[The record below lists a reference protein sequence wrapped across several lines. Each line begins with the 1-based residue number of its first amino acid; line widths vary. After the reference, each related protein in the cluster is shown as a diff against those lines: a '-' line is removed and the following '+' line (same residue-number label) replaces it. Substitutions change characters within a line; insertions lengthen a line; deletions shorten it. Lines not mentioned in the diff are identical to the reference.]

1 MTFAASGRPETGRSE
16 RGEPWSAAIRFVEA
30 ALTRLGRDPLAAEE
44 ILTERGRLPMLGA
57 DVHGVDVHGDVSIG
71 HAISANRSC
80 RLLRC
85 ADGLVAVNLPRP
97 DDLDLLPAWFSGEL
111 PDDADLEGAAVPWI
125 SIAMALL
132 SRRSD
137 EVVRLGQELGLAVAV
152 VAEDPYSHLDPQL
165 MARNTLDATRPFVCS
180 AAGPASAP
188 RALRGLVV
196 VDLSSL
202 WAGPL
207 CSRLLAEA
215 GARVIKVESTN
226 RPDGARVGDPELFA
240 RLHAGK
246 EFVAVPFEAGE
257 RGEQLR
263 ELLESA
269 DVIIEGSR
277 PRALERLGIDPMAV
291 LEARPGKVWLS
302 ITAYGRTGPWRN
314 RVGFGD
320 DTAAAAGLV
329 ERSSSGEPGFVG
341 DAIADPLTGV
351 LAAALIADAVG
362 RGGGGVLID
371 LALREVARSVALGAE
386 VAW

>member
-1 MTFAASGRPETGRSE
+1 M
-16 RGEPWSAAIRFVEA
+16 
-30 ALTRLGRDPLAAEE
+30 
-44 ILTERGRLPMLGA
+44 
-57 DVHGVDVHGDVSIG
+57 
-71 HAISANRSC
+71 
-80 RLLRC
+80 
-85 ADGLVAVNLPRP
+85 
-97 DDLDLLPAWFSGEL
+97 
-111 PDDADLEGAAVPWI
+111 
-125 SIAMALL
+125 
-132 SRRSD
+132 
-137 EVVRLGQELGLAVAV
+137 
-152 VAEDPYSHLDPQL
+152 
-165 MARNTLDATRPFVCS
+165 
-180 AAGPASAP
+180 
-188 RALRGLVV
+188 
-196 VDLSSL
+196 
-202 WAGPL
+202 
-207 CSRLLAEA
+207 
-215 GARVIKVESTN
+215 
-226 RPDGARVGDPELFA
+226 FA

-291 LEARPGKVWLS
+291 LDARPGKVWLS

-329 ERSSSGEPGFVG
+329 ERSPSGEPGFVG

>member
-16 RGEPWSAAIRFVEA
+16 RGEPWSAALRFVAA
-30 ALTRLGRDPLAAEE
+30 ALTHLGRDPLSAEE
-44 ILTERGRLPMLGA
+44 ILTERGRLPMA
-57 DVHGVDVHGDVSIG
+57 GVDVHGDVSVG
-71 HAISANRSC
+71 PAVSANRSC

-97 DDLDLLPAWFSGEL
+97 DDLELLPAWLGLATPASSAPAGPPWAAIASVVAARSSEAL
-111 PDDADLEGAAVPWI
+111 VDAA
-125 SIAMALL
+125 
-132 SRRSD
+132 
-137 EVVRLGQELGLAVAV
+137 QELGLAVAAV
-152 VAEDPYSHLDPQL
+152 PAPAADHVDAQL
-165 MARNTLDATRPFVCS
+165 IARGTLDASRPF
-180 AAGPASAP
+180 
-188 RALRGLVV
+188 LRTSVGRSGSGRTMSSVRI

-215 GARVIKVESTN
+215 GARVLKVESTT
-226 RPDGARVGDPELFA
+226 RLDGARVGDPELFA

-291 LEARPGKVWLS
+291 LDVRPGKVWLS

-320 DTAAAAGLV
+320 DTAAAAGLL
-329 ERSSSGEPGFVG
+329 EKSYFGEPGFVG
-341 DAIADPLTGV
+341 DAIADPLSGV
-351 LAAALIADAVG
+351 LAAALIVDAVG
-362 RGGGGVLID
+362 QGGGVMID